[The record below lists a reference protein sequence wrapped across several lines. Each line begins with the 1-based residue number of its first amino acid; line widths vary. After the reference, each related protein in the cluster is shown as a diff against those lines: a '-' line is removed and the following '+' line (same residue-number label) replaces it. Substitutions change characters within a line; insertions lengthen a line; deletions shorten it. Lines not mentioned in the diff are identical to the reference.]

1 MLMSTKF
8 RTLFAFI
15 SLRPA
20 LIFCLVSQ
28 RYECIYNIMNQT
40 EVENTKMHL
49 ILPSAEKIVC
59 VTSVEA
65 FDDILVSA
73 NHLDGTP
80 RTRMVSGLFAIF
92 LTGFPE
98 QSKHQ
103 FKLHLARITTKSSIF
118 ILKNEF
124 HTATEELGGVEILPR
139 LLHCPEVIGGRDL
152 DAHPKLNPLEVEL
165 DPGQLLDQG
174 APPLQVL
181 LLLLLTGHLLGLLLL
196 IIPVAA
202 AWAEEGEVAD
212 VEDARGDG
220 LVAAALMQVGE
231 GAHGE
236 VGVGEDGKGEGRVA
250 EEGEERGLELPLVDG
265 ADGEVGAE
273 EGEEQLEAR
282 REGEA
287 AREGER
293 LGRPEGGGGG
303 GHGGAVVGRETAG
316 WRRPGGGLDSTGC
329 RWAG

>member
-1 MLMSTKF
+1 MSTKF

-118 ILKNEF
+118 I
-124 HTATEELGGVEILPR
+124 
-139 LLHCPEVIGGRDL
+139 
-152 DAHPKLNPLEVEL
+152 
-165 DPGQLLDQG
+165 
-174 APPLQVL
+174 
-181 LLLLLTGHLLGLLLL
+181 
-196 IIPVAA
+196 
-202 AWAEEGEVAD
+202 
-212 VEDARGDG
+212 
-220 LVAAALMQVGE
+220 
-231 GAHGE
+231 
-236 VGVGEDGKGEGRVA
+236 
-250 EEGEERGLELPLVDG
+250 
-265 ADGEVGAE
+265 
-273 EGEEQLEAR
+273 
-282 REGEA
+282 
-287 AREGER
+287 
-293 LGRPEGGGGG
+293 
-303 GHGGAVVGRETAG
+303 
-316 WRRPGGGLDSTGC
+316 
-329 RWAG
+329 